1 LLNDGGIGEL
11 VKSCRLLYSQIFD
24 IEGAANDFVS
34 GNLQQQINT
43 DELIEG
49 ATFAQQDSSANFG
62 LTNAPHGSGK
72 LKPRA
77 LGPFEEYQQ
86 SDQMFDDIDLNHDL
100 D

>member
-1 LLNDGGIGEL
+1 M

-34 GNLQQQINT
+34 GNLQQQNVA

-49 ATFAQQDSSANFG
+49 LGSAQHDLSANFG
-62 LTNAPHGSGK
+62 LSHAPQGSGQ
-72 LKPRA
+72 LKPRV
-77 LGPFEEYQQ
+77 LGPFEEYQNG
-86 SDQMFDDIDLNHDL
+86 DPMFDDDLNLNHDL